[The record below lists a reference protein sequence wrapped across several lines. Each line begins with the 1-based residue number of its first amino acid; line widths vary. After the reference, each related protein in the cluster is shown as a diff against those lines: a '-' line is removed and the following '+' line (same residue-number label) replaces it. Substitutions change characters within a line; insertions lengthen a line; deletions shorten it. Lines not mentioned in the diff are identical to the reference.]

1 MIQALP
7 KWPKDVAQAVGA
19 GPAEP
24 AITAADDAGA
34 DLTVDCT
41 ARNDP
46 PQIIDAKVNQL
57 VGLFLLQNLNET
69 GAPPNGIFVISI
81 TSE

>member
-41 ARNDP
+41 ARNDHRKSSTL
-46 PQIIDAKVNQL
+46 KVNQL
-57 VGLFLLQNLNET
+57 VGLFLLHNLNET
-69 GAPPNGIFVISI
+69 GAPPNRQ
-81 TSE
+81 TEYL